1 MSVKDVMEQE
11 QKYIVETY
19 ERLPVVFVRGQGSR
33 LWDKDGSE
41 YIDFTSGLGVCN
53 IGHSHPKVVKAV
65 KDQTEKL
72 IHTSNLYY
80 TEPQIE
86 LAEKL
91 IKLSFKGKCF
101 FANSG
106 AEANEA
112 AIKLARK
119 YAKMRDAGSGMSD
132 AHLASSIQHPAPYE
146 IITALNSFHGRTL
159 ATLAATGQ
167 PEKQKAFEPLPV
179 GFKHVPFNDV
189 EAMKKAVSAETC
201 AIMLETIQGEGGVHV
216 AEATYL
222 KQVRKLCDEVGLLL
236 ILDEVQTGIGRC
248 GKFFSYEHY
257 GIEPDMVTLA
267 KSLGGGLPIGVL
279 IAKTDVAG
287 AFEKGDHGTT
297 FGGNP
302 LVCTAALSVLKV
314 LNEENLIEK
323 AVEKGTYLMSSLNDL
338 AEKDTL
344 IKEVRGKG
352 LMIGIELK
360 EEVASRIVLGCL
372 KEGIV
377 INKVNPSTLRLLPPL
392 IVTTEEIDQLIETLS
407 GIFRVVGS
415 SQ

>member
-1 MSVKDVMEQE
+1 MSIKEIMEQE
-11 QKYIVETY
+11 QEYIMDTY
-19 ERLPVVFVRGQGSR
+19 DRLPVVFVRGQGTR
-33 LWDKDGSE
+33 LWDEGGSE
-41 YIDFTSGLGVCN
+41 YIDFTSGLGVLN
-53 IGHSHPKVVKAV
+53 VGHAHPRVVEAV
-65 KDQTEKL
+65 KKQAEKL

-91 IKLSFKGKCF
+91 IKLSFEGKCF

-119 YAKMRDAGSGMSD
+119 YAKGF
-132 AHLASSIQHPAPYE
+132 E
-146 IITALNSFHGRTL
+146 IITAYNSFHGRTL

-216 AEATYL
+216 AETVYL
-222 KQVRKLCDEVGLLL
+222 KQVRKLCDETGLLL
-236 ILDEVQTGIGRC
+236 ILDEVQTGIGRT

-279 IAKTDVAG
+279 IAKTTVAEN
-287 AFEKGDHGTT
+287 FEKGDHGTT

-314 LNEENLIEK
+314 LNEENLCEK
-323 AVEKGTYLMSSLNDL
+323 AAEQGAYLMSKLNDL

-360 EEVASRIVLGCL
+360 EEVASKIVLACL
-372 KEGIV
+372 EKGTV
-377 INKVNPSTLRLLPPL
+377 INKVSPSTLRLLPPL
-392 IVTTEEIDQLIETLS
+392 TVTTEEIDRMIETLS
-407 GIFRVVGS
+407 KMLE
-415 SQ
+415 